1 LEEKMKSKLAR
12 IHNILAWTIFAGCFV
27 QIYLIALYV
36 FKAVLTPELHAATG
50 FLLALV
56 ALLSLIVAL
65 IIRVNKWNIILSL
78 VVFLLLF
85 PVQGIL
91 AYSDVGGAIR
101 ALHGL
106 TGMLILSFSYI
117 LANGF
122 AKAVWPQLDTSSKI
136 ADASAAA
143 IASD

>member
-1 LEEKMKSKLAR
+1 MKSKLAR

-36 FKAVLTPELHAATG
+36 FKAVLTPELHVATG

-65 IIRVNKWNIILSL
+65 IIRVNKWNVILSL

-85 PVQGIL
+85 PIQGIL
-91 AYSDVGGAIR
+91 AYSDVGGSIQ

-106 TGMLILSFSYI
+106 NGMLILIFSYM

-122 AKAVWPQLDTSSKI
+122 AKAVWPLEKTGGKVEESS
-136 ADASAAA
+136 AMAAA
-143 IASD
+143 SD

>member
-1 LEEKMKSKLAR
+1 MKSKLAR

-36 FKAVLTPELHAATG
+36 FKAVLTPELHVATG

-78 VVFLLLF
+78 VVFLQLF
-85 PVQGIL
+85 PIQGIL
-91 AYSDVGGAIR
+91 AYSDIGGAFR

-106 TGMLILSFSYI
+106 NGMLILVFSYM

-122 AKAVWPQLDTSSKI
+122 AKAVWTQAKTSRKLE
-136 ADASAAA
+136 DVSATAV
-143 IASD
+143 ASD